1 MSLGPGS
8 VCVKTAG
15 RKAGEKVIV
24 LELDKEKCFA
34 VIIGERVKKKKCN
47 LRHLLPTGKEVK
59 AGKGISQKEAGK
71 ILNE

>member
-8 VCVKTAG
+8 VCVKTTG

-34 VIIGERVKKKKCN
+34 VVIGERVNKKKCN
-47 LRHLLPTGKEVK
+47 LRHLIPTGKEVK
-59 AGKGISQKEAGK
+59 AEKGISQKDAVKLLKE
-71 ILNE
+71 